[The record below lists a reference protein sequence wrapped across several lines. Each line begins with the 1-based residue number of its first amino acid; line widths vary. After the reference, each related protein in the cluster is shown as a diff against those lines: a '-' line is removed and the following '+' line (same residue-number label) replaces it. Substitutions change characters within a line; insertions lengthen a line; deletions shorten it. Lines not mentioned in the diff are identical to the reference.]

1 MTCLLQ
7 VVVGGS
13 IVDFYAKIRT
23 QKHSLIATLNRGAT
37 PERKKC

>member
-13 IVDFYAKIRT
+13 IVDFYAKISEEDI
-23 QKHSLIATLNRGAT
+23 QV
-37 PERKKC
+37 